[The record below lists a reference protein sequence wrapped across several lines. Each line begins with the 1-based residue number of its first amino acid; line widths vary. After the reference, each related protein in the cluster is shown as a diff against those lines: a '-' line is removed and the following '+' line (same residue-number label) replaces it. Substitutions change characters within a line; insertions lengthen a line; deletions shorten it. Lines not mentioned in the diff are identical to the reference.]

1 MEHASQQLQSV
12 EQQSLHQPSR
22 FFRDQGPSNSS
33 AQHTLQVQQS
43 PIAAAHPAKNPRLPG
58 FGG

>member
-1 MEHASQQLQSV
+1 V
-12 EQQSLHQPSR
+12 EQHSLHQPSR

-43 PIAAAHPAKNPRLPG
+43 PMAAAHPAKNPRLPG